1 MNVVVTGGSGFL
13 GRPLVRALA
22 QGGHTV
28 VVLSRMANASFAG
41 GAIRTVSWAPDGTP
55 GDWAREIAA
64 AEAVVNLAGEPI
76 AARRWSPEQKQR
88 IIQSRVL
95 ATQSVARAIRASPA
109 PPSVLVSGSAV
120 GYYGPC
126 GDEIM
131 TERAPAGRDFL
142 ARTGVQ
148 WEAAALEAASAKT
161 RLVCIRTGLVIAKD
175 GGALKSMLPPYR
187 LGLGGPVGTGRQ
199 YWSWIH
205 RQDWIDLV
213 RWALETPAASGPLN
227 ATAPHP
233 VTSADFAR
241 ALGRELHRPAILPV
255 PAFVLRT
262 ILGEMAG
269 PLLLSGQRVVP
280 ARAEELGF
288 RFRYPTLDRA
298 LRAIFEG

>member
-1 MNVVVTGGSGFL
+1 
-13 GRPLVRALA
+13 
-22 QGGHTV
+22 
-28 VVLSRMANASFAG
+28 
-41 GAIRTVSWAPDGTP
+41 
-55 GDWAREIAA
+55 
-64 AEAVVNLAGEPI
+64 VNLAGEPI
-76 AARRWSPEQKQR
+76 AARRWSPAQKER
-88 IIQSRVL
+88 IIESRVR
-95 ATQSVARAIRASPA
+95 ATQSLARAIRASPA
-109 PPSVLVSGSAV
+109 PPSVLVSGSAI

-126 GDEIM
+126 GDEII

-142 ARTGVQ
+142 AQTGVQ
-148 WEAAALEAASAKT
+148 WEAAALEGASPKT

-175 GGALKSMLPPYR
+175 GGALKRMLPPYR

-213 RWALETPAASGPLN
+213 RWALETPAASGPVN

-241 ALGRELHRPAILPV
+241 ALGRALHRPAILPV

-288 RFRYPTLDRA
+288 RFRYPTLDHA